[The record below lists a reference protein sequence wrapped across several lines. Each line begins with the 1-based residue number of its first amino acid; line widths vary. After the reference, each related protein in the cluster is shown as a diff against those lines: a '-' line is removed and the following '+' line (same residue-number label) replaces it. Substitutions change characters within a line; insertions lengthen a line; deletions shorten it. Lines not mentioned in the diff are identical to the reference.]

1 MSRTQSAV
9 DSIAQL
15 LSESFLVSLVLVL
28 LVLSGHADGSL
39 AVVVIGL
46 VHTVPAVVD
55 GVRTDRAT

>member
-1 MSRTQSAV
+1 MSRMQSAV
-9 DSIAQL
+9 IRINEL
-15 LSESFLVSLVLVL
+15 LSESVVVSLILVL

-55 GVRTDRAT
+55 GVRMDKAT